1 MLKKKKKVIESCV
14 FILISMILMISTLSC
29 DSSTKTT
36 VEDANIISV
45 EEAYNMMQDNQ
56 DNPDF
61 MIIDVRTE
69 SEYIL
74 GHIENA
80 VNIDYYAEDFK
91 QTINQ
96 LDKNKTYIVYCG
108 CGGRGGKTLNIM
120 KELGFREVYNIKDG
134 FLDWQ
139 FEKLPYV
146 E

>member
-1 MLKKKKKVIESCV
+1 MLKNKKKVIESCV
-14 FILISMILMISTLSC
+14 FILISLILIISSLSC
-29 DSSTKTT
+29 DPSTQTT
-36 VEDANIISV
+36 VEDANIITV

-69 SEYIL
+69 AEYVL

-96 LDKNKTYIVYCG
+96 LDKNKTYIVYCR

-120 KELGFREVYNIKDG
+120 RELGFGEVYNIKDG